1 MMSLHKL
8 NAGDGYTYL
17 TRQVATVD
25 STELGYSSLGDYY
38 AAKGEAPGVWIGAQA
53 MKMGLA
59 GTTVTEQQMKNL
71 FGQGLHPDADR
82 LQARALAD
90 LPTTGNKRDHQRTVD
105 AAGRLGSKFPVFQ
118 ASPEWH
124 ENLAAA
130 YQKYNLDRDLL
141 KGERV
146 PDEVKQSIRT
156 AVATAMFAKDHG
168 RDSRHDHELAGFIAR
183 QSRPSS
189 SAVAG
194 FDLTFSPVKS
204 VSTLWAIAPP
214 EVAAKIEAAHQAA
227 VQGTLEWLETEAGY
241 TREGTA
247 GVSQIRIK
255 GFLATAFTHRDSRAG
270 DPDLH
275 THVAVSNKV
284 QTPDGRWLALDARML
299 YRYNV
304 PASEQYNLLL
314 ETEITERVGGK
325 FTERGDA
332 GDGKREI
339 RELAGVPAELN
350 HYFSSRAVMI
360 DARRAELIAQ
370 FQLDHGRV
378 PTAIERIQLS
388 QTANLA
394 TRQAKHEPMSLAE
407 QRQLWQSYPDDICP
421 DTPAEIV
428 ADVLGHTGDY
438 AEVTPDLV
446 ADLSSRVVD
455 VVAGGR
461 AQWRE
466 NNLSAEARRQAKAA
480 GVHPARTAD
489 LATVLTEAATGID
502 HSIPIGM
509 DTEIDQP
516 IPAALLDV
524 DGKAVFRMAKG
535 QLYTSRQILDAE
547 SRIVTA
553 AGHTD
558 AWTLS
563 DTDVQIAQL
572 EWSANNQGRT
582 LNTGQAAMVAEV
594 ATSGRRLQLLFGP
607 AGTGKT
613 TSLAVLAR
621 AVQSRGITVLGL
633 APQASAA
640 RELGAA
646 IPGITSDT
654 LHKLTH
660 TLTHVEPGSWD
671 RWIADIDV
679 DTLVII
685 DEAGLAGTRELD
697 IAISHVTNLGGRVLL
712 VGDDRQR
719 AANGAGGVLRDIE
732 SSHGALM
739 LDEVMRFQ
747 DRGVPGAGALQG
759 SATLA
764 VRTGDPSAVGYYTDR
779 GLIRAATPDTVTGQL
794 YAGWAADITAGAD
807 SVMIA
812 PTLDMVSE
820 LNTRARVDRIARITA
835 AGGTPGPE
843 RDLQRGEKV
852 SAGDLIV
859 TKKNK
864 RTLSLGGTDFVR
876 NNYRWTVQQVNDDGS
891 LVARELTR
899 GVTRTLPAWYVDK
912 GWVRL
917 GYAHTEAS
925 VQGMT
930 VGTAGRVGT
939 AHTVFTDKTNRNELY
954 TSGSRAT
961 DRTTFYGI
969 IPGAG
974 DTHEVTTPDAVYPQ
988 TVVEM
993 FAAVLGRDG
1002 SDRSATTT
1010 LREAADPAFGLG
1022 APGNAANAYA
1032 HAIVTGC
1039 VDLVGEQQL
1048 ARLTE
1053 IAEVIVPGVTTAPA
1067 WEILRGHLATI
1078 AAAGGDPAM
1087 RLTRAAGPGTRELR
1101 TAADVAAVV
1110 DYRLDPTGNH
1120 SLGEGPLPWLPK
1132 IPARLAALPTW
1143 DRYLVARQELVTD
1156 LAQQIRDRAF
1166 SWTLEET
1173 PAWAVPY
1180 LPSRDLVAD
1189 LAVWRAAQSV
1199 PDTDLR
1205 PAGPTPTRL
1214 TLRTWHR
1221 KFVDQAVTV
1230 AGDPQHG
1237 ADRWARHLTEHNIA
1251 VTTDDYFPVLA
1262 ARLSLADTAGVDVPA
1277 LLRRAIEDG
1286 NALPVE
1292 APAKALWWRL
1302 ETHLGSP
1309 TGHPLPASGH
1319 RLRPAWTATLEETVG
1334 EIDATRIMSDPL
1346 WPTLVAHIDRAVRDG
1361 HTAADILPAA
1371 AGMFTATRADMP
1383 DHEMA
1388 TVLLWQIATLT
1399 DPQPPDPDLEPAYP
1413 DPNQDDLLAPAG
1425 AHQILDTAD
1434 AAGGRRS
1441 TTRTAPPADP
1451 ANPDVDPFDADKYAA
1466 AALIDAA
1473 YADLDLT
1480 DLALADE
1487 EAAADTEAREPQ
1499 DQPPTDLYDAAPPPP
1514 RHWAAQQPPTEP
1526 AHVVDPDTAPAPEL
1540 PDPQRA
1546 AVTARLYAANA
1557 AALQY
1562 YRDQAPTSWVPAYI
1576 TGRGLD
1582 PDLFGY
1588 APAKYTA
1595 LADHLRQA
1603 GYTDTELVAA
1613 GLVKYSGRGQIID
1626 RFRDR
1631 AVLPITTEDGNVAAF
1646 IGRINPDHVDRGD
1659 YTTAKYLNG
1668 PTTDIFTKGDLP
1680 YGLNPDLVE
1689 AIRGGADIALVEGP
1703 MDAQAVNTA
1712 AKTAGRNLVA
1722 IAPNGTALTAQHL
1735 AAINQIA
1742 PLADRTVIE
1751 AFDSDEPGRAAAS
1764 KAHTLLANMHIHNA
1778 VSVTGLT
1785 GKDPAQMLT
1794 DNGPF
1799 GLLAAVDQHRPLTDV
1814 HLDRI
1819 TGQFDTADGTVES
1832 RYHAMAAVVP
1842 AIAALPREEIIDQ
1855 TIRVAAA
1862 VGWDTDRAIDWVAQH
1877 IPDEPA
1883 PPTRTGDLGLPPR
1896 PVLSTDRIS
1905 PPASDMAA
1913 GALLTRTHTST
1924 AVDSTPL
1931 AATPETRGAG
1941 TEPHWEPTNLDTDQR
1956 WALTD
1961 LHTAPDLDTQQPT
1974 EAANETAAEES
1985 AVDVTLF
1992 ARPPEEDLHTPY
2004 PPVAASVS
2012 DVVELDAQS
2021 GQDFH
2026 AQPTERTEESAA
2038 AAWLEATDQEEAELY
2053 RQLQA
2058 GPDSVAAQ
2066 TAAAA
2071 LIQRYRNHT
2080 AAEVAVDEPVQT
2092 VDAAAP
2098 PVQVRPEAQEAA
2110 ADEDR
2115 EQGPTAEAEPGPYAD
2130 LPDQVLVEEV
2140 AQLAAEHAAA
2150 AQVAANAHTYLEQI
2164 QAQIAQDRGPEAA
2177 RLRAQDVAN
2186 HQRFAAMAQALQV
2199 SNAADEAEAK
2209 TAALAVRVMEVQ
2221 QNLAEVRGAFA
2232 GRRRT
2237 ELQQQ
2242 LDQVNDA
2249 HQQRSAE
2256 MIALTVRS
2264 QELTAELGTRSQQQ
2278 QALALRDP
2286 EAYRTQ
2292 LAAQMEQARGQDR
2305 QEAIDAADRVAAT
2318 AHRATT
2324 TAEQLCAIADEQAHR
2339 AHHQDPTADV
2349 RRQEIYEQLQAEQA
2363 QAAGWGNSAA
2373 WNRDFDLPAAPD
2385 NNIER

>member
-53 MKMGLA
+53 SEMGLA

-82 LQARALAD
+82 LQAQALAD

-130 YQKYNLDRDLL
+130 YQKYNLDRDLS

-146 PDEVKQSIRT
+146 PDEAKQSIRT
-156 AVATAMFAKDHG
+156 AVAAAMFAKDYG
-168 RDSRHDHELAGFIAR
+168 RDPRHDHELAGFIAR

-227 VQGTLEWLETEAGY
+227 VQGTLEWLENEAGY

-314 ETEITERVGGK
+314 EAEITERVGGK

-339 RELAGVPAELN
+339 RELAGVPDSLN

-360 DARRAELIAQ
+360 DARRAELVAQ

-446 ADLSSRVVD
+446 ADLSSRVID
-455 VVAGGR
+455 VVAAGR

-480 GVHPARTAD
+480 GVHPAQTAD

-502 HSIPIGM
+502 HSIPIGI

-547 SRIVTA
+547 SRIVAA
-553 AGHTD
+553 AGHAD

-582 LNTGQAAMVAEV
+582 LNTGQAAMVAQV

-671 RWIADIDV
+671 RWIAGIDV
-679 DTLVII
+679 NTLVII

-697 IAISHVTNLGGRVLL
+697 IAVGHVTNLGGRVLL

-719 AANGAGGVLRDIE
+719 AAGGAGGVLRDIE

-747 DRGVPGAGALQG
+747 DRGVPGAGGLQG

-779 GLIRAATPDTVTGQL
+779 GLIRAATPDTVTGQV

-820 LNTRARVDRIARITA
+820 LNTRARADRIARITA

-876 NNYRWTVQQVNDDGS
+876 NNYRWTVQQVHRDGS
-891 LVARELTR
+891 ITATELTR

-961 DRTTFYGI
+961 DRTTFYGVV
-969 IPGAG
+969 PGAG
-974 DTHEVTTPDAVYPQ
+974 DTHEVTTPDAVSPQ

-1067 WEILRGHLATI
+1067 WETLRGHLAGI

-1120 SLGEGPLPWLPK
+1120 SLGEGPLPWLPR
-1132 IPARLAALPTW
+1132 IPARLADLPTW
-1143 DRYLVARQELVTD
+1143 DRYLPARQELVTD

-1166 SWTLEET
+1166 SWTLEDT

-1180 LPSRDLVAD
+1180 LSSRDLVAD
-1189 LAVWRAAQSV
+1189 LAVWRAAHTV

-1230 AGDPQHG
+1230 AGDPAHG
-1237 ADRWARHLTEHNIA
+1237 ADRWARHLTEQHNLTAITA
-1251 VTTDDYFPVLA
+1251 DDYFPVLA
-1262 ARLSLADTAGVDVPA
+1262 ARLALADTAGIDVPA
-1277 LLRRAIEDG
+1277 LLRRAIKDG
-1286 NALPVE
+1286 NPLPVE

-1302 ETHLGSP
+1302 EAHLGSP
-1309 TGHPLPASGH
+1309 AGHPLPTSGH
-1319 RLRPAWTATLEETVG
+1319 RLRPAWTATLQETVG
-1334 EIDATRIMSDPL
+1334 DIDATRIMSDPL

-1361 HTAADILPAA
+1361 HTATAILPAA
-1371 AGMFTATRADMP
+1371 AAMFTATRADMP

-1399 DPQPPDPDLEPAYP
+1399 DPQPPDPDVEPAYP

-1425 AHQILDTAD
+1425 AHHILDTAD

-1451 ANPDVDPFDADKYAA
+1451 AIPDVDPFDADKYAA
-1466 AALIDAA
+1466 AAALIDAA
-1473 YADLDLT
+1473 YADLNLT
-1480 DLALADE
+1480 DLDALQPAE
-1487 EAAADTEAREPQ
+1487 EKPADTEAREPQ

-1514 RHWAAQQPPTEP
+1514 RQWAEQQPPTEP
-1526 AHVVDPDTAPAPEL
+1526 ANVVDPDTAPAPEL
-1540 PDPQRA
+1540 PDPQRDA
-1546 AVTARLYAANA
+1546 LVARLYAANA

-1562 YRDQAPTSWVPAYI
+1562 YRNQAATSWVPGYI

-1588 APAKYTA
+1588 APNRYTA
-1595 LADHLRQA
+1595 LSDHLRQA
-1603 GYTDTELVAA
+1603 GYSDTELVAA
-1613 GLVKYSGRGQIID
+1613 GLVKYSQRGQIID

-1631 AVLPITTEDGNVAAF
+1631 AVLPITTENGNVAAF
-1646 IGRINPDHVDRGD
+1646 IGRINPDHVDHGD

-1680 YGLNPDLVE
+1680 YGLNPDSVE
-1689 AIRGGADIALVEGP
+1689 AIRGGADITLVEGP
-1703 MDAQAVNTA
+1703 MDAEAVNTA

-1722 IAPNGTALTAQHL
+1722 LAPNGTALTAQHL
-1735 AAINQIA
+1735 AAINDIA

-1751 AFDSDEPGRAAAS
+1751 AFDSDDAGRAAAD

-1794 DNGPF
+1794 DNGPA
-1799 GLLAAVDQHRPLTDV
+1799 GLLAAIDQHRPLTDV

-1819 TGQFDTADGTVES
+1819 IGQFDTADGTVES

-1862 VGWDTDRAIDWVAQH
+1862 VPWDTDRAIDWVARN
-1877 IPDEPA
+1877 IPEPPA
-1883 PPTRTGDLGLPPR
+1883 PPTQPAPRETDLRDDLGLPPR
-1896 PVLSTDRIS
+1896 PVLSTDRTA
-1905 PPASDMAA
+1905 PPTPETPPGS
-1913 GALLTRTHTST
+1913 LLTRTHTHT
-1924 AVDSTPL
+1924 DIDNTPVGTTQPTIQAPAQPIAEAPPAETPVAQAAVGAVPAEVLDVPV
-1931 AATPETRGAG
+1931 ETRSPADGNAVVEAPVAQAAVGAVPA
-1941 TEPHWEPTNLDTDQR
+1941 EVLDVD
-1956 WALTD
+1956 
-1961 LHTAPDLDTQQPT
+1961 PDTYSPADAEAVRESVT
-1974 EAANETAAEES
+1974 EA
-1985 AVDVTLF
+1985 L
-1992 ARPPEEDLHTPY
+1992 PP
-2004 PPVAASVS
+2004 
-2012 DVVELDAQS
+2012 
-2021 GQDFH
+2021 
-2026 AQPTERTEESAA
+2026 EESAA
-2038 AAWLEATDQEEAELY
+2038 D
-2053 RQLQA
+2053 
-2058 GPDSVAAQ
+2058 VAVGAV
-2066 TAAAA
+2066 
-2071 LIQRYRNHT
+2071 LPKVLDI
-2080 AAEVAVDEPVQT
+2080 AAEHLDP
-2092 VDAAAP
+2092 DP
-2098 PVQVRPEAQEAA
+2098 L
-2110 ADEDR
+2110 
-2115 EQGPTAEAEPGPYAD
+2115 AETTTPGPHAD
-2130 LPDQVLVEEV
+2130 LPDQVLAEELRQASAEYADAQRVAAAAAEKQVRVAAAVAVDQGPEMTRLRARIEANSQRLAAIDAAQQSIAVTDEAMDASTAIGVQLAAATRELDSVRGRRRTEQAQARVEQLTQARQQAQDKMVDLEIRSQRLIGAAGTPAQQQEALATRNQDAYRARLAELARLAREDDARAVEYAHEWATSQQLREEKAAEEV
-2140 AQLAAEHAAA
+2140 AQL
-2150 AQVAANAHTYLEQI
+2150 
-2164 QAQIAQDRGPEAA
+2164 
-2177 RLRAQDVAN
+2177 
-2186 HQRFAAMAQALQV
+2186 
-2199 SNAADEAEAK
+2199 
-2209 TAALAVRVMEVQ
+2209 
-2221 QNLAEVRGAFA
+2221 
-2232 GRRRT
+2232 
-2237 ELQQQ
+2237 
-2242 LDQVNDA
+2242 
-2249 HQQRSAE
+2249 
-2256 MIALTVRS
+2256 
-2264 QELTAELGTRSQQQ
+2264 
-2278 QALALRDP
+2278 
-2286 EAYRTQ
+2286 
-2292 LAAQMEQARGQDR
+2292 
-2305 QEAIDAADRVAAT
+2305 
-2318 AHRATT
+2318 
-2324 TAEQLCAIADEQAHR
+2324 TAEQTHR
-2339 AHHQDPTADV
+2339 ALHPDPAAEL
-2349 RRQEIYEQLQAEQA
+2349 RRQEIYNQQQEELAEA
-2363 QAAGWGNSAA
+2363 AAGAYVSPDWDA
-2373 WNRDFDLPAAPD
+2373 PAVAERG
-2385 NNIER
+2385 IER

>member
-53 MKMGLA
+53 SEMGLA

-82 LQARALAD
+82 LQAQALAD

-118 ASPEWH
+118 ASPQWH

-130 YQKYNLDRDLL
+130 YQKYNLNRDQP

-146 PDEVKQSIRT
+146 PDEAKQSIRT
-156 AVATAMFAKDHG
+156 AVATAMFAKDYG
-168 RDSRHDHELAGFIAR
+168 RDPRHDHELAGFIAR

-314 ETEITERVGGK
+314 EAEITERVGGK

-339 RELAGVPAELN
+339 RELAGVPDSLN

-360 DARRAELIAQ
+360 DARRAELVAQ

-446 ADLSSRVVD
+446 ADLSSRVID
-455 VVAGGR
+455 VVAAGR

-480 GVHPARTAD
+480 GVHPAQTAD

-502 HSIPIGM
+502 HSIPIGI

-547 SRIVTA
+547 SRIVAA
-553 AGHTD
+553 AGHAD

-582 LNTGQAAMVAEV
+582 LNTGQAAMVAQV

-671 RWIADIDV
+671 RWIAGIDV
-679 DTLVII
+679 NTLVII

-697 IAISHVTNLGGRVLL
+697 IAVGHVTNLGGRVLL

-719 AANGAGGVLRDIE
+719 AASGAGGVLRDIE

-747 DRGVPGAGALQG
+747 DRGVPGAGGLQG

-779 GLIRAATPDTVTGQL
+779 GLIRAATPDTVTGQV

-876 NNYRWTVQQVNDDGS
+876 NNYRWTVQQVHRDGS
-891 LVARELTR
+891 ITATELTR

-961 DRTTFYGI
+961 DRTTFYGVV
-969 IPGAG
+969 PGAG
-974 DTHEVTTPDAVYPQ
+974 DTHEVTTPDAVSPQ

-1010 LREAADPAFGLG
+1010 LRETADPAFGLG

-1067 WEILRGHLATI
+1067 WETLRGHLAGI

-1132 IPARLAALPTW
+1132 IPARLADLPTW
-1143 DRYLVARQELVTD
+1143 DRYLPARQELVTD

-1166 SWTLEET
+1166 SWTLEDT

-1180 LPSRDLVAD
+1180 LSSRDLVAD
-1189 LAVWRAAQSV
+1189 LAVWRAAHTV

-1230 AGDPQHG
+1230 AGDPTHG
-1237 ADRWARHLTEHNIA
+1237 ADRWARHLTEQHNLTAITA
-1251 VTTDDYFPVLA
+1251 DDYFPVLA
-1262 ARLSLADTAGVDVPA
+1262 ARLALADTAGIDVPA
-1277 LLRRAIEDG
+1277 LLRRAIKDG
-1286 NALPVE
+1286 NPLPVE

-1413 DPNQDDLLAPAG
+1413 DPAQDDLLAPAG
-1425 AHQILDTAD
+1425 AHHILDTAD
-1434 AAGGRRS
+1434 AGGGRRS

-1466 AALIDAA
+1466 AAALIDAA
-1473 YADLDLT
+1473 YADLNLT
-1480 DLALADE
+1480 DLDALELAE
-1487 EAAADTEAREPQ
+1487 EEPADTGIREPQ
-1499 DQPPTDLYDAAPPPP
+1499 DQPPTDLYDAVPAPP
-1514 RHWAAQQPPTEP
+1514 RHWAAQQPPGEP
-1526 AHVVDPDTAPAPEL
+1526 ANVVDPDTAPAPEL

-1588 APAKYTA
+1588 APNRYTA

-1613 GLVKYSGRGQIID
+1613 GLVKYSQRGQIID

-1631 AVLPITTEDGNVAAF
+1631 AVLPITTENGNVAAF
-1646 IGRINPDHVDRGD
+1646 IGRINPDHVDHGD

-1680 YGLNPDLVE
+1680 YGLNPDSVE

-1722 IAPNGTALTAQHL
+1722 IAPNGTALTAEHL

-1742 PLADRTVIE
+1742 PLADRTILE
-1751 AFDSDEPGRAAAS
+1751 AFDSDEPGRAAAD

-1794 DNGPF
+1794 DNGPAA
-1799 GLLAAVDQHRPLTDV
+1799 LLAAVDQRRPLTDV

-1819 TGQFDTADGTVES
+1819 IGQFDTADGTVES

-1862 VGWDTDRAIDWVAQH
+1862 VPWDTDRAIDWVARH
-1877 IPDEPA
+1877 IPEQPA
-1883 PPTRTGDLGLPPR
+1883 HPIETTPHRRAAAVDDLGLPPR
-1896 PVLSTDRIS
+1896 PVLSTDRT
-1905 PPASDMAA
+1905 PRPAPDTAA
-1913 GALLTRTHTST
+1913 GSLLTRTHTPT
-1924 AVDSTPL
+1924 APDDIFDATAHDTTLETP
-1931 AATPETRGAG
+1931 AADTD
-1941 TEPHWEPTNLDTDQR
+1941 LDTDPR
-1956 WALTD
+1956 WDLTD
-1961 LHTAPDLDTQQPT
+1961 LDTGPGRDPHSPTEVAETTVEEPVVDVARLAVPPEDDLDASYTDF
-1974 EAANETAAEES
+1974 AAAS
-1985 AVDVTLF
+1985 AVDV
-1992 ARPPEEDLHTPY
+1992 
-2004 PPVAASVS
+2004 
-2012 DVVELDAQS
+2012 
-2021 GQDFH
+2021 
-2026 AQPTERTEESAA
+2026 
-2038 AAWLEATDQEEAELY
+2038 AELY
-2053 RQLQA
+2053 A
-2058 GPDSVAAQ
+2058 
-2066 TAAAA
+2066 
-2071 LIQRYRNHT
+2071 
-2080 AAEVAVDEPVQT
+2080 PV
-2092 VDAAAP
+2092 
-2098 PVQVRPEAQEAA
+2098 
-2110 ADEDR
+2110 
-2115 EQGPTAEAEPGPYAD
+2115 EQQHDPQPAEPSEDSGADDDLVADMHTDAPNRQVKTKPANYAVSQERPYGQ
-2130 LPDQVLVEEV
+2130 LPDQVLDEDA

-2150 AQVAANAHTYLEQI
+2150 TRVAVNAQKYLEQI
-2164 QAQIAQDRGPEAA
+2164 QAQIAQDRGPEAVG
-2177 RLRAQDVAN
+2177 LRAQDAEN
-2186 HQRFAAMAQALQV
+2186 HQRFAAMTRALQV
-2199 SNAADEAEAK
+2199 SDAADEAEAK
-2209 TAALAVRVMEVQ
+2209 TAALAAKVMAVQ
-2221 QNLAEVRGAFA
+2221 QDLAEVRGAFT
-2232 GRRRT
+2232 GRRRA

-2242 LDQVNDA
+2242 LDQVTGA
-2249 HQQRSAE
+2249 HQQQRAE
-2256 MIALTVRS
+2256 MIDLAVRS
-2264 QELTAELGTRSQQQ
+2264 RDLTAELGTRSQQQ
-2278 QALALRDP
+2278 QALALRDA
-2286 EAYRTQ
+2286 ESYRTQ
-2292 LAAQMEQARGQDR
+2292 LAAQMERARLEDR
-2305 QEAIDAADRVAAT
+2305 QEAAAAAERAAAT
-2318 AHRATT
+2318 AHRAAVV
-2324 TAEQLCAIADEQAHR
+2324 AEQLASMAAERAHR
-2339 AHHQDPTADV
+2339 AEHPDPAAD
-2349 RRQEIYEQLQAEQA
+2349 RHRQEIYEQLQAEQEE
-2363 QAAGWGNSAA
+2363 QAAWGNSGA
-2373 WNRDFDLPAAPD
+2373 WNPDLDLPTAPG